1 MSQPKNPWLSIITA
15 CLNDGKNLK
24 KTIQSIRD
32 QQADFIE
39 YIIVDGKSN
48 DDTLNIIEEN
58 KQIIQA
64 WLSEKDE
71 GVYDAMNKGLKMVNG
86 QYILFMNAGD
96 TFYNTSV
103 LRNIKEQQRD
113 EDVLYGNAIFVHEDG
128 KYKSPR
134 HKILPSNLDWKSFKN
149 GMVVCHQALLIK
161 KTIVAS
167 YNLKY
172 KVAADLD
179 WAIRSVKNASRIRNL
194 KFIIC
199 NFQFGG
205 MSDIQKKKALQERW
219 HILIDHYGLITT
231 LWCHLKIPFTYTGWK
246 IYSLYKK
253 YTIKQQLYLV

>member
-161 KTIVAS
+161 KTMVAS
-167 YNLKY
+167 YNLK
-172 KVAADLD
+172 
-179 WAIRSVKNASRIRNL
+179 
-194 KFIIC
+194 
-199 NFQFGG
+199 
-205 MSDIQKKKALQERW
+205 
-219 HILIDHYGLITT
+219 
-231 LWCHLKIPFTYTGWK
+231 
-246 IYSLYKK
+246 
-253 YTIKQQLYLV
+253 